1 MASGDIR
8 QTPALK
14 RPNGAT
20 IKDVARRAGV
30 SHITVSRVMNGSRL
44 VVPSTAA
51 RVKVAA
57 RELGYAP
64 NILARGLVRGASR
77 TLGLLA
83 SDTTSPFVAEL
94 VRAICKLAD
103 DEAFGVNI
111 CVTDLD
117 PERELRALASFVE
130 QRVAGLVVGPPN
142 RPAGDAR
149 IYELAEAG
157 LPVVSVQRHM
167 DHPAVHLV
175 TGNGKSGS
183 VQATTHLLELGH
195 RRIAYIAGSPQVG
208 VAPDKLQ
215 GYREALAAYNVRP
228 DRALLVESGLS
239 PSDGYAAAQHLLARK
254 PPPSAI
260 LAFSDAV
267 AIGAMS
273 AIAVAGLH
281 VPEDV
286 SVIGFDDVASAAYT
300 LPPLTTVHQPIKE
313 LGQLAARTLI
323 ASIAGLQPTQVR
335 IVLDC
340 ILVRRGSTKPVQD
353 RPGC

>member
-1 MASGDIR
+1 
-8 QTPALK
+8 
-14 RPNGAT
+14 
-20 IKDVARRAGV
+20 
-30 SHITVSRVMNGSRL
+30 MNGSQL

-51 RVKVAA
+51 RVKLAA

-64 NILARGLVRGASR
+64 NVLARGLVRGASR

-103 DEAFGVNI
+103 DEAYVVNI

-117 PERELRALASFVE
+117 PERELRALESFVE
-130 QRVAGLVVGPPN
+130 HRVAGLVVGPPN

-167 DHPAVHLV
+167 DHPSVHLIA
-175 TGNGKSGS
+175 GDAKSGS
-183 VQATTHLLELGH
+183 AQAATHLLKLGH

-215 GYREALAAYNVRP
+215 GYRDALAAYDVRA
-228 DRALLVESGLS
+228 DRALMVESGLA
-239 PSDGYAAAQHLLARK
+239 PSDGYTAAQLLLART
-254 PPPSAI
+254 PRPSAI

-273 AIAVAGLH
+273 AIAAAGLR
-281 VPEDV
+281 VPQDI

-300 LPPLTTVHQPIKE
+300 LPPLTTVHQPIAE

-323 ASIAGLQPTQVR
+323 DSIAGLQTTQLR

-340 ILVRRGSTKPVQD
+340 TLVRRGSTQALRD
-353 RPGC
+353 LAGR